1 MTVRRFFLFLII
13 AISFASVRTSAQQT
27 EFKVLAFYSEKTEP
41 DHVQFAQQ
49 AVEFLRERA
58 ASEHFAFEATTNW
71 QGLNDERLKKVQLV
85 IWLNESPTKTEQRNA
100 FERYMQ
106 HGGAWLGFHA
116 ASYNDASTNWPWF
129 VDFLGG
135 TVFHINSWPPLPAKL
150 VIDDRSHPVTS
161 GISDFDSPAN
171 EWYVWKPSP
180 RLNKDVRVLLTLDPS
195 NYPIGFKDVLT
206 SGDLPVVWTNT
217 KYKML
222 YMNMG
227 HGDKIFTST
236 EQNQL
241 IDNAF
246 HWLATGA
253 TQPAA
258 PQSNAVRIPSNGI
271 RVSSKGIAVNPR
283 TGKFYAVNTA
293 NDSVTVLDADGHLL
307 TRVPAGHEPESIAIN
322 PGTNR
327 VYVTN
332 SGSGTVTVID
342 GANDKAIANVPVGNL
357 PYTIAVNRTANK
369 IYVSRTFSD
378 VTVIIDGK
386 TNAPKTVKAGAGDA
400 VAAESLDNNT
410 YLINYENPDVTVFN
424 GTDDHVIKVKAA
436 NHLWAL
442 AANPQ
447 TKKIYAA
454 SVGAADVTVIGRKS
468 LPTTLHGIGELPC
481 AIVIDDSAKKVF
493 IANYG
498 SNNVSVLDG
507 ITDSVVATVSVGPNP
522 QAIAVDTSNHNVYV
536 ARTREGT
543 ITVLDGTT
551 NSVLRK
557 IKTGKGPYAIA
568 INNQNHTAV
577 ALGLDG
583 NLTVIDATTLTA
595 TSPSSNCSEP
605 FAAKQPRAVTEGYYC
620 RQVARPQGATI
631 IAPRE

>member
-1 MTVRRFFLFLII
+1 MTFRQLLLFLMI
-13 AISFASVRTSAQQT
+13 AIPFTSSHTVAQQT
-27 EFKVLAFYSEKTEP
+27 GFKVLAFYSDKTEP

-49 AVEFLRERA
+49 AVKFLGERA
-58 ASEHFAFEATTNW
+58 ASEHFTFEATTDW
-71 QGLNDERLKKVQLV
+71 QDLNDERLQAVQLV
-85 IWLNESPTKTEQRNA
+85 IWLNESPTKTEQRSA
-100 FERYMQ
+100 FERYLRR
-106 HGGAWLGFHA
+106 GGAWLGFHA
-116 ASYNDASTNWPWF
+116 AAYNDKSTNWPWF

-135 TVFHINSWPPLPAKL
+135 TVFHINSWPPLPARL
-150 VIDDRSHPVTS
+150 VIDDRSHPVTA

-171 EWYVWKPSP
+171 EWYIWEPSP

-241 IDNAF
+241 IDNAV

-327 VYVTN
+327 AYVTN

-357 PYTIAVNRTANK
+357 PYMIAVNRVTNK

-386 TNAPKTVKAGAGDA
+386 TNAAKTVKAGAGDA
-400 VAAESLDNNT
+400 VGAESLDSNT
-410 YLINYENPDVTVFN
+410 YLISYENPDVTFFVSTNDHVFN
-424 GTDDHVIKVKAA
+424 VKAS
-436 NHLWAL
+436 NHLWAI
-442 AANPQ
+442 AANPE
-447 TKKIYAA
+447 TKKIYAV
-454 SVGAADVTVIGRKS
+454 SVGAAEVTVIDQKS
-468 LPTTLHGIGELPC
+468 HATTLHGIGELPC
-481 AIVIDDSAKKVF
+481 AIAVDYSSGKVF
-493 IANYG
+493 IANYA
-498 SNNVSVLDG
+498 SNNVSVMDG
-507 ITDSVVATVSVGPNP
+507 TTNSIVATASVATNP
-522 QAIAVDTSNHNVYV
+522 QAIAVDSGNHNVYV
-536 ARTREGT
+536 ASTREGF
-543 ITVLDGTT
+543 ITVLDGT
-551 NSVLRK
+551 NHSVLRK
-557 IKTGKGPYAIA
+557 LKTGKNPFAIA
-568 INNQNHTAV
+568 VNNQSHKAV
-577 ALGLDG
+577 ALSLYGDLI
-583 NLTVIDATTLTA
+583 VIDGTTLTT
-595 TSPSSNCSEP
+595 TSPSANPLEP
-605 FAAKQPRAVTEGYYC
+605 
-620 RQVARPQGATI
+620 
-631 IAPRE
+631 